1 MDILKNRIAQVQG
14 RSWRI
19 EAILPLV
26 DKSYNMLS
34 RIRSVAE
41 VDSIVVDDKISVIV
55 RCKPEDGQKISGWI
69 ESIAAKV
76 ISSQEEPV
84 EGEGSEIES
93 AAEEKGPPLLREIR

>member
-1 MDILKNRIAQVQG
+1 
-14 RSWRI
+14 
-19 EAILPLV
+19 
-26 DKSYNMLS
+26 
-34 RIRSVAE
+34 
-41 VDSIVVDDKISVIV
+41 VDSKVEDDKIRVII

-93 AAEEKGPPLLREIR
+93 AAEEKGPPLLRGIR